1 MNGTVEVAPKANVEN
16 LTLDY
21 GQPKEYYEQKFQ
33 ETANKYTDNRYAI
46 SARTV
51 NSGDLD
57 YIEYDNSYW
66 SDQANDFW
74 LNTINEK
81 EIQTSREGKRYQ
93 YTGEENYKIYVLPYI
108 EKTYD
113 NVDGYNVG
121 DIIEYS
127 NNGVNRWIVAKVV
140 KIDSWWGSRRSLVLI
155 PERPTELVIDSID
168 DKMDEKAKQI
178 TDSFNNNNVYSYGNY
193 FQDYQNDTNI
203 LTTLISDF
211 LNQQTEKI
219 YFYSRCTN
227 KNFNKEFNGG
237 CGLPGI
243 FFYENG
249 ELNTIGKDNR
259 IQFYTYIFPT
269 TLGYRPVVTL
279 KLENGISEN
288 EKKETSNNLQIG
300 DIVKYEANGY
310 KNWKVLSIDENLG
323 IVDIISGGIVKN
335 ITLSGKEDWD
345 NYEAIIQQEVN
356 QYKNGSDVIS
366 ASTVNSSQLKQLKE
380 IDKSILSR
388 YWILSKDIY
397 IEKHKYINE
406 RYRDMLNYGITTIDL
421 YKYKNNEMKLEN
433 IILYS
438 VEENTGNGV
447 NEGSSYSY
455 TAGIRPVIRL
465 KLNDVE
471 KASDKETKII
481 VNETEKVEKIYIKE
495 QETSNSNYNGPAI
508 TDEYTSINDTSNA
521 DINHNN
527 TNKNEIKNS
536 EKVKCTPKEK
546 IVEKIVYND
555 KWFYKYGFFI
565 LLIPCIVE
573 AILLIVRM
581 KSKN

>member
-1 MNGTVEVAPKANVEN
+1 M
-16 LTLDY
+16 
-21 GQPKEYYEQKFQ
+21 
-33 ETANKYTDNRYAI
+33 
-46 SARTV
+46 
-51 NSGDLD
+51 
-57 YIEYDNSYW
+57 
-66 SDQANDFW
+66 
-74 LNTINEK
+74 
-81 EIQTSREGKRYQ
+81 
-93 YTGEENYKIYVLPYI
+93 
-108 EKTYD
+108 
-113 NVDGYNVG
+113 
-121 DIIEYS
+121 
-127 NNGVNRWIVAKVV
+127 
-140 KIDSWWGSRRSLVLI
+140 
-155 PERPTELVIDSID
+155 
-168 DKMDEKAKQI
+168 
-178 TDSFNNNNVYSYGNY
+178 
-193 FQDYQNDTNI
+193 
-203 LTTLISDF
+203 
-211 LNQQTEKI
+211 
-219 YFYSRCTN
+219 
-227 KNFNKEFNGG
+227 
-237 CGLPGI
+237 
-243 FFYENG
+243 
-249 ELNTIGKDNR
+249 
-259 IQFYTYIFPT
+259 
-269 TLGYRPVVTL
+269 
-279 KLENGISEN
+279 
-288 EKKETSNNLQIG
+288 
-300 DIVKYEANGY
+300 
-310 KNWKVLSIDENLG
+310 
-323 IVDIISGGIVKN
+323 
-335 ITLSGKEDWD
+335 
-345 NYEAIIQQEVN
+345 N